1 MSEKL
6 KLEDVDISITADNID
21 DVNMSVLRVMFEKSV
36 AVLTSS
42 LFAQAGK
49 ESRRIEKLSTLIG
62 KVEDDLF
69 SPDTYSKLDYDQ
81 RISLYTTS
89 SRNRVNAQQFMNKLQ
104 ANISSG
110 METIASLEDRNA
122 AQVSKN
128 RKLLGEDEVAEKN
141 DIMKLLRDKIT
152 EKLESGE

>member
-1 MSEKL
+1 MSEEI
-6 KLEDVDISITADNID
+6 KLEDVSISLTADNID
-21 DVNMSVLRVMFEKSV
+21 DVNMTLLRAMFEKSV

-42 LFAQAGK
+42 LFAQAGR
-49 ESRRIEKLSTLIG
+49 ESQRIEKLSKLIG
-62 KVEDDLF
+62 RVEDDLF
-69 SPDTYSKLDYDQ
+69 SEDTYSKLDYDQ

-89 SRNRVNAQQFMNKLQ
+89 SRNKVNSQQFMNKLQ

-128 RKLLGEDEVAEKN
+128 RKLLGEEETAEKN
-141 DIMKLLRDKIT
+141 DILALLRNKIAEKIKDK
-152 EKLESGE
+152 